1 MQRFYEQ
8 YVTFDPSKTSGSQL
22 YAICPLHDDTNASF
36 TVNVDTGAW
45 YCHGCGFGGHIVE
58 FIEHYYDVG
67 RQVATFAENYWQKK
81 GKMPFPTM
89 EQVEKAQAELKKR
102 PSQLQELLDFGIT
115 EDFIDK
121 MQWGWDDIRVIIP
134 VYSRTGALV
143 NLRKY
148 LPPSRR
154 IEGSTNVK
162 VCGVRGLN
170 ECRFYPYEAFNDLEE
185 IYIVEGEKDCAVA
198 RSQGLN
204 AVTGTGGS
212 NIPNE
217 ECALFSGKVVYLMTD
232 SDPSGVRTAKKYY
245 QQLKSIAKEIK
256 WVTLPVK
263 DFTDYWVTYK
273 TTDVSEYVV
282 PIEKLGVGNID
293 KTEESTSLVQS
304 EFVENLNTWVRIENM
319 SVTGVDPKTYTV
331 PCKLRVMCR
340 DSKCTKPCNIGS
352 QRAPEIIDV
361 DPRQLVQFVDSGD
374 NVQDT
379 YLRKIFGCKS
389 VVAEPAEYV
398 NIQKFLFQQS
408 ASFVDGLED
417 ATFEHRYGIY
427 EYQESR
433 LTPTVKYDFEACRVT
448 DPRTQQNFYVVRSAA
463 LAGSELEMLNTSNDT
478 ILRFKSI
485 ADSCTSAFD
494 LINKHYDAWHG
505 ALGIDG
511 RPDLF
516 GAILLTFCSV
526 TEIKWKQGLLKG
538 WLDTMVIGDTRTG
551 KSQMAQR
558 FVKTLNMGSYING
571 ENARRTGVIGGV
583 QKFGDSWVITW
594 GAIPMN
600 DKGLLIID
608 ESSGLSV
615 EDIKELSAT
624 RSSGAVTIN
633 KIAKGEARARTR
645 LIWLSNPRSGRNL
658 EDFYWKGFG
667 AFQEFIPV
675 AEDQARYDLV
685 LSAAREDV
693 DVLEYED
700 DKEWPELT
708 ENDLKQYRELIKFAW
723 TVNAEDIT
731 IPKETVATVRQVVKD
746 LEEEYGGGPLVVGVA
761 VHEKLL
767 RLSTAFAILCGSI
780 DINSKRVIVESKHV
794 LFAKEFIQFTFVK
807 DSFDYAGYIKEYKRV
822 RKDKEEN
829 TTFIRTQ
836 VAMYPALKV
845 LLSSNQF
852 RGMQV
857 QEILGIDKLE
867 ASKIISELLRRGLC
881 RVTSSGAYAPDKL
894 LIEITKQMEVG
905 T

>member
-1 MQRFYEQ
+1 MERFYEQ

-22 YAICPLHDDTNASF
+22 YARCPLHNDSNASF
-36 TVNVDTGAW
+36 TVNSETGAW

-67 RQVATFAENYWQKK
+67 RQAASYAADFWEKK
-81 GKMPFPTM
+81 RKMPFPTM
-89 EQVEKAQAELKKR
+89 EQVVKAQEELQKR
-102 PSQLQELLDFGIT
+102 PIQLQELTDFGIT
-115 EDFIDK
+115 EEFIAE
-121 MQWGWDDIRVIIP
+121 MRWGWDDIRVIIP

-148 LPPSRR
+148 LPPSKRVD
-154 IEGSTNVK
+154 GSNNVK

-170 ECRFYPYEAFNDLEE
+170 ECRFYPYKAFEDGDT
-185 IYIVEGEKDCAVA
+185 IYITEGEKDCAVA

-204 AVTGTGGS
+204 AVTSTGGS

-217 ECALFSGKVVYLMTD
+217 ECALFTGKIVYLMAD

-245 QQLKSIAKEIK
+245 MQLKSIAKEIR
-256 WVTLPVK
+256 WVRLPVK
-263 DFTDYWVTYK
+263 DFTDYWLEYK
-273 TTDVSEYVV
+273 TTDVEEYVV
-282 PIEKLGVGNID
+282 PLEKLGVGNLD
-293 KTEESTSLVQS
+293 KTDDSTSLVQS

-340 DSKCTKPCNIGS
+340 DSKCSKPCNIGS
-352 QRAPEIIDV
+352 QRVPEIMEV
-361 DPRQLVQFVDSGD
+361 DPRQLVQFVDSND
-374 NVQDT
+374 CVQDT

-408 ASFVDGLED
+408 ASFVDGLEE

-427 EYQESR
+427 TYQESR

-448 DPRTQQNFYVVRSAA
+448 DPRTQQNYYVVRSAQ
-463 LAGSELEMLNTSNDT
+463 LAGSELEMLNMCDDT
-478 ILRFKSI
+478 ILKFRSI
-485 ADSCTSAFD
+485 ADSCNSAFD
-494 LINKHYDAWHG
+494 LLSKHYDAWHG

-511 RPDLF
+511 RCDLF

-526 TEIKWKQGLLKG
+526 TEIKWKQGILKG

-558 FVKTLNMGSYING
+558 FVKTIKMGSYING

-600 DKGLLIID
+600 DKGLLVID

-645 LIWLSNPRSGRNL
+645 LLWLSNPRSGRNL

-685 LSAAREDV
+685 ISAAREDV
-693 DVLEYED
+693 DVLEYDED
-700 DKEWPELT
+700 VVYPALT
-708 ENDLKQYRELIKFAW
+708 DNDLKQYRELIKFAW
-723 TVNAEDIT
+723 TVEADDVVIS
-731 IPKETVATVRQVVKD
+731 KEVAAIVKQVVKE

-767 RLSTAFAILCGSI
+767 RLTSAFAVVSGSI
-780 DINSKRVIVESKHV
+780 DATTKRVMLQPKHV
-794 LFAKEFIQFTFVK
+794 LYAKEFLAFSFEK
-807 DSFDYAGYIKEYKRV
+807 DSLDYAGYIKEYKKSR
-822 RKDKEEN
+822 RDKEEN

-836 VAMYPALKV
+836 VAIYPALKV

-894 LIEITKQMEVG
+894 LIEISKQMEVG
-905 T
+905 